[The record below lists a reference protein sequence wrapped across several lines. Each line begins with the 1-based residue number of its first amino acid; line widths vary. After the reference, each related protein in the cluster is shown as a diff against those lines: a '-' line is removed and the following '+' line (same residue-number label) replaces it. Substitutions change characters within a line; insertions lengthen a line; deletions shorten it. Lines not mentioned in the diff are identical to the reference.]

1 MSATTHA
8 DQLREALAKRQA
20 TAIARACLIGAIVTP
35 SHDDRGAP
43 TWILSQWSLTRE
55 FTSLDDL
62 GRVLTAMGAPA

>member
-1 MSATTHA
+1 MSAATRNP
-8 DQLREALAKRQA
+8 LSESMVKRQA

-62 GRVLTAMGAPA
+62 EALLTRMGAPA